1 MVEFDNHDIVKP
13 ALDKVIA
20 AILTQ
25 LQHDAVKVIW
35 LSVDF
40 RMLIAATGL
49 KHTDAQ
55 KAAGFILESV
65 ISSLDVEQTLIVP
78 TFYFGFPQSK
88 VFDRRNSPVQTGV
101 FGGLLLEKYAANR
114 IVQPFYSFLVFGK
127 QAEPLLN
134 QRFLHSTGPNSIFEW
149 VVEQNT
155 RVIAVGHHYVKS
167 LTSIH
172 HAEQMAAVSY
182 RYEKFFAGVLL
193 QDGQQEPLQ
202 CGFYVREL
210 GVCDFSSL
218 TLRGDNKLRDE
229 GMVAS
234 CLIMGMRRPL
244 LLHIVDHYPV
254 HKLLVADLN
263 RPEPQF
269 VDYYGPQRA
278 NVDVINS
285 VVADKLY
292 QAELNSLA

>member
-1 MVEFDNHDIVKP
+1 MTEFVNHDIVKP

-20 AILTQ
+20 TIHSQ
-25 LQHDAVKVIW
+25 LQGDAVTVIW

-40 RMLIAATGL
+40 RMLIASTGI

-55 KAAGFILESV
+55 KAACFILESL
-65 ISSLDVEQTLIVP
+65 ISSLDAEQTLIVP
-78 TFYFGFPQSK
+78 TFYFAFPQSK
-88 VFDRRNSPVQTGV
+88 EFDKRNTPVQTGV
-101 FGGLLLEKYAANR
+101 FGSLLVEKYSANR
-114 IVQPFYSFLVFGK
+114 LVQPFYSFLVFGK

-134 QRFLHSTGPNSIFEW
+134 QRFLHSTGPDSIFEW

-172 HAEQMAAVSY
+172 HAEQVAGVSY

-193 QDGQQEPLQ
+193 DEAQQEPLQ

-218 TLRGDNKLRDE
+218 TLRGDKKLRDE
-229 GMVAS
+229 GIVAS
-234 CLIMGMRRPL
+234 CLITGMRRPL
-244 LLHIVDHYPV
+244 LLHIVDHLPV
-254 HKLLVADLN
+254 HELLVADLN
-263 RPEPQF
+263 QIEPQF

-278 NVDVINS
+278 NADVINS
-285 VVADKLY
+285 VIADKLY
-292 QAELNSLA
+292 QAELSSLL